1 MLHINFFLP
10 SSHLQYDLM
19 LQPQIGVYKES
30 FYFILSVILIKSHV
44 KHHFFSLKLLH
55 SYIKARD
62 DTSVGKK
69 DFPTNQLG
77 HYDKHLNAQINNIN

>member
-30 FYFILSVILIKSHV
+30 FFYFISYPDKKSC
-44 KHHFFSLKLLH
+44 KGSFFSLKLLH

-77 HYDKHLNAQINNIN
+77 HYDKHLNTQNNNIN

>member
-1 MLHINFFLP
+1 MRISSFALHHF
-10 SSHLQYDLM
+10 
-19 LQPQIGVYKES
+19 
-30 FYFILSVILIKSHV
+30 IKSII
-44 KHHFFSLKLLH
+44 FFSLKLLH